1 MSHAAHLIRRFT
13 TQRAIRLF
21 PPSALPWLVSITPH
35 LPKSIAT
42 SGAGD
47 VRNREGGSSVMDES
61 LGNILDRRMRNE
73 KLSAPEKKKKEKLAN
88 G

>member
-1 MSHAAHLIRRFT
+1 MPLTLSADLQPNAPFVYS
-13 TQRAIRLF
+13 
-21 PPSALPWLVSITPH
+21 PPHPPALPCLVSITPR

-47 VRNREGGSSVMDES
+47 MRNREGGSSVMDES